1 MTLGVTRIK
10 QQLKFQHLGREN
22 SMELSWPYDWYE
34 VRTVQGLA
42 GLICG
47 IFSLSMSALHMLMML
62 TSFKCKRMP
71 ESPRFFLWL
80 KPFFWAS
87 QMSTLWVCVS
97 TFTPSISNPAGPQ
110 LTFWLSHRLAL
121 WAASFILIDAS
132 GQSVLMPS
140 FSATLISK
148 SYWLLHVTLTKS
160 LKPSNMLKERGLF
173 SW

>member
-71 ESPRFFLWL
+71 ESPRFFL
-80 KPFFWAS
+80 
-87 QMSTLWVCVS
+87 
-97 TFTPSISNPAGPQ
+97 
-110 LTFWLSHRLAL
+110 
-121 WAASFILIDAS
+121 
-132 GQSVLMPS
+132 
-140 FSATLISK
+140 
-148 SYWLLHVTLTKS
+148 
-160 LKPSNMLKERGLF
+160 
-173 SW
+173 